1 MNEKRVKLSN
11 VHIVEKVDDEVEIE
25 VSLSYGEYT
34 QSNKI
39 VSSNQQHHRLRSVAH
54 ATVQALNELLSKLV
68 ENKSIIFGL
77 LDFRTVVLSNIN
89 HVVFLVVIEITETDE
104 KSFVSGSSIARIE
117 ALDIEEE
124 AKFNVARAI
133 LNATNRKLT
142 KYI

>member
-1 MNEKRVKLSN
+1 MNEKRVILSN
-11 VHIVEKVDDEVEIE
+11 VHIVEKADDEVEVE
-25 VSLSYGEYT
+25 VSLSYGEII

-39 VSSNQQHHRLRSVAH
+39 VSSNEQHHRLRAVAH